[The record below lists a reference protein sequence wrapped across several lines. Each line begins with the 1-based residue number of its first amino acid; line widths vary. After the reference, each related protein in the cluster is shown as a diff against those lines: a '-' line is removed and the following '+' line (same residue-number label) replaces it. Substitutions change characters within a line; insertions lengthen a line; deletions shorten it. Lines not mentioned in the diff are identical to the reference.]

1 MKLLSNDTAL
11 MNVILLT
18 FLIITLVFIWV
29 NKNCLNRYS
38 RKKIRISNDLDI
50 IFQQFCETEGLD
62 KPLIVYSDSFWFRP
76 LTNTIGVKN
85 LKTNAL
91 VDALA
96 FLHELYHFKDRNRVL
111 KVQTVVSVYTYLLS
125 TLLKVV
131 TLYSIWFGTS
141 YPVLR
146 LLVTIDMIML
156 LVCLIF
162 TLIIESYAS
171 NEAISFLKNNNYID
185 QTNLVG
191 RISFHALLSYFFQFI
206 IYLILSML
214 LFHML

>member
-171 NEAISFLKNNNYID
+171 NGAISFLKNNNYID
-185 QTNLVG
+185 QTNLVR

-214 LFHML
+214 LFYML

>member
-1 MKLLSNDTAL
+1 MKLLSNDAAL

-141 YPVLR
+141 YPILR

-171 NEAISFLKNNNYID
+171 NGAISFLKNNNYID

-191 RISFHALLSYFFQFI
+191 R
-206 IYLILSML
+206 
-214 LFHML
+214 